1 MIKVSIIDD
10 HPIVIDG
17 LQNLFS
23 NHTDIE
29 LVGAYKT
36 GHEALDALK
45 NQETEV
51 VLLDI
56 NLPDMNGINLC
67 GDLKKLYPQL
77 KIIALSLHNEH
88 AVIRSMLQNG
98 ALGYVIKNAPGNEI
112 LEAIHEVA
120 YGHKYLCSATRATMT
135 NAEADQHVTVPLITR
150 REKEVLQLIGK
161 GLTTQQVAD
170 QLFISPHTVESH
182 RKKLM
187 EKFEVSN
194 IISVIKL
201 ATDYRLL

>member
-45 NQETEV
+45 KQETEV

-67 GDLKKLYPQL
+67 SDLKKLYPQL

-120 YGHKYLCSATRATMT
+120 YGRKYLCSATRSTMT

-161 GLTTQQVAD
+161 GFTTQQVAD

>member
-1 MIKVSIIDD
+1 MIKVIIIDD

-17 LQNLFS
+17 LKNLFFT
-23 NHTDIE
+23 HEDIS
-29 LVGAYKT
+29 LVESYKS
-36 GHEALDALK
+36 GKEAIDALK
-45 NQETEV
+45 GMDV
-51 VLLDI
+51 DVILLDI

-67 GDLKKLYPQL
+67 SDLKRNHPGL

-98 ALGYVIKNAPGNEI
+98 ALGYVIKNAPGDEI
-112 LEAIHEVA
+112 LEAIRTVA
-120 YGHKYLCSATRATMT
+120 RGQKYLCSATRTTMT
-135 NAEADQHVTVPLITR
+135 NAEADQHITVPLITR

-187 EKFEVSN
+187 EKFEVNN

>member
-1 MIKVSIIDD
+1 MIRIVIIDD

-17 LQNLFS
+17 LRNLFS
-23 NHTDIE
+23 NHPDI
-29 LVGAYKT
+29 LVVNTYKT
-36 GHEALDALK
+36 GQEALQGISM
-45 NQETEV
+45 QEV
-51 VLLDI
+51 DVILLDI

-67 GDLKKLYPQL
+67 ADVKRLYPHV

-88 AVIRSMLQNG
+88 AVIRSMIQNG
-98 ALGYVIKNAPGNEI
+98 ALGYVIKNAPGDEI
-112 LEAIHEVA
+112 LTAIHEVSE
-120 YGHKYLCSATRATMT
+120 GHKYLCTATRAALIS
-135 NAEADQHVTVPLITR
+135 AEADQHITVPLITR

-187 EKFEVSN
+187 EKFEVNN
-194 IISVIKL
+194 IISVIKM